1 MPLHKDTLTDLNK
14 KASIADKLKSLHLA
28 TQQHHPFISRIA
40 VALYDHDTDL
50 LKTFIYSSNDQT
62 LLTNYQAKLSDIESL
77 QGITENADPRV
88 INDLTTLEHSQQ
100 THTKALLDAGYLAS
114 YTLPMIVNDHFFGF
128 VFFNAAEKNVFT
140 EHVMVE
146 LDMIG
151 HMIGLLIYNER
162 SSIRTLVA
170 TVKSALDMTHS
181 RDPETAYHL
190 ERMSRYTRLIAK
202 TLANKYNFDD
212 QYIEHIYLFAPLHDL
227 GKIKVPD
234 RILLKPDKLTN
245 EEFSIMKSHPQ
256 DGRELIDSLLENY
269 GLNGIGHVDML
280 RNIANY
286 HHECVDGSGYPEG
299 LIGEAIPI
307 EARIVTVADVFD
319 ALTSERPYKKAWSNE
334 AAYEKLKELSGKQFD
349 PQCVDALLAHTDE
362 IEEIQRTFIEN
373 DYG

>member
-1 MPLHKDTLTDLNK
+1 MPLHKDSLTNLNK

-28 TQQHHPFISRIA
+28 TKQHHPFISRVA

-50 LKTFIYSSNDQT
+50 LKTFIYSSDDQT
-62 LLTNYQAKLSDIESL
+62 PLANYQAKLSETESL
-77 QGITENADPRV
+77 QGIIENSDPRV
-88 INDLTTLEHSQQ
+88 INDLSTLEHSHK

-114 YTLPMIVNDHFFGF
+114 YTLPMIFNDHFFGF
-128 VFFNAAEKNVFT
+128 VFFNAAEKDVFT

-202 TLANKYNFDD
+202 ALAKKYDFDD

-286 HHECVDGSGYPEG
+286 HHECMDGSGYPEG
-299 LIGEAIPI
+299 LTGEDIPI

-319 ALTSERPYKKAWSNE
+319 ALTSERPYKKAWNNE
-334 AAYEKLKELSGKQFD
+334 AAYKKLKELSGQQFD
-349 PQCVDALLAHTDE
+349 PQCVEALLAHTDE
-362 IEEIQRTFIEN
+362 IEEIQRTFVEN

>member
-1 MPLHKDTLTDLNK
+1 MSQHKDSLTSLNK
-14 KASIADKLKSLHLA
+14 KTSIASKLKALHH
-28 TQQHHPFISRIA
+28 TTKQHHPFISRVA

-50 LKTFIYSSNDQT
+50 LKTFISSSDNQT
-62 LLTNYQAKLSDIESL
+62 PLANYQAKLSDTESL
-77 QGITENADPRV
+77 QEVIKNADPRV
-88 INDLTTLEHSQQ
+88 INDLSTLKHSDKA
-100 THTKALLDAGYLAS
+100 HTKALLDAGYLSS
-114 YTLPMIVNDHFFGF
+114 YTLPMIFNDHFFGF
-128 VFFNAAEKNVFT
+128 VFFNAGEKDVFT

-202 TLANKYNFDD
+202 ALADRYGFDD

-234 RILLKPDKLTN
+234 RILLKPDKLTR

-256 DGRELIDSLLENY
+256 DGRDLIDSLLENY

-286 HHECVDGSGYPEG
+286 HHEFIDGSGYPEG
-299 LIGEAIPI
+299 LAGEDIPI

-319 ALTSERPYKKAWSNE
+319 ALTSERPYKKAWNNE
-334 AAYEKLKELSGKQFD
+334 AAYQKLRELSGIQFD
-349 PQCVDALLAHTDE
+349 PQCVEALLAHTDE
-362 IEEIQRTFIEN
+362 IEEIQRTFVEN

>member
-1 MPLHKDTLTDLNK
+1 MPKHKDTLTNLNK
-14 KASIADKLKSLHLA
+14 KASITDKLKALHQAVL
-28 TQQHHPFISRIA
+28 QHHPFISRIS

-50 LKTFIYSSNDQT
+50 LKTFIYSGEGST
-62 LLTNYQAKLSDIESL
+62 PLLNYQTKLSETISL
-77 QGITENADPRV
+77 ANIVENSDPRV
-88 INDLTTLEHSQQ
+88 INDLSVLEGSKKE
-100 THTKALLDAGYLAS
+100 HTKALLEAGYLSS
-114 YTLPMIVNDHFFGF
+114 YTLPMVFNDHFFGF
-128 VFFNAAEKNVFT
+128 VFFNSFEKNIFN
-140 EHVMVE
+140 EHVMIE

-151 HMIGLLIYNER
+151 HMVGLLIYNER
-162 SSIRTLVA
+162 SSIRTLLA

-181 RDPETAYHL
+181 RDPETAFHL

-202 TLANKYNFDD
+202 VLAEKYNFDD

-234 RILLKPDKLTN
+234 RILLKPDKLTK

-286 HHECVDGSGYPEG
+286 HHEFIDGTGYPDG
-299 LIGEAIPI
+299 LKGESIPI
-307 EARIVTVADVFD
+307 EARIVTVADIFD
-319 ALTSERPYKKAWSNE
+319 ALTSERPYKDAWSNS
-334 AAYEKLKELSGKQFD
+334 AAFDKLTEMAGSQLD
-349 PQCVDALLAHTDE
+349 PQCVEALLSNIDE
-362 IEEIQRTFIEN
+362 IEAIQRSFVEN